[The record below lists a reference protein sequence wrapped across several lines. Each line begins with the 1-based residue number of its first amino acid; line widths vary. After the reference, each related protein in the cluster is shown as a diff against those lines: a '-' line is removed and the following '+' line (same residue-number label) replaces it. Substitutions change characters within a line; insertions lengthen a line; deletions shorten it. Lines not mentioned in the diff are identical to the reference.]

1 MYEAYYGL
9 KMKPFSKTPDP
20 RFLYM
25 SKAHAEA
32 LARLQYG
39 VEEKEFMLLTGEI
52 GSGKTTLSRALI
64 DSLNS
69 FHQIVLIINPRL
81 SPASLL
87 KIIALGINVDKPSR
101 SKNDILEDI
110 YDSLYNLYKEG
121 KVPVIIIDEAQLIPG
136 KETFEEL
143 RLLTNFQLDD
153 TNLLSLVIIGQPDLR
168 KRLEGKAYQ
177 SLRQRIGLLYHLG
190 GLNEDEVSA
199 YISHRIA
206 VAGREERIFS
216 GDAIRSVHRHSGGIP
231 RKINNICSYA
241 LLEGFGRGVN
251 LIDEEIVEDVSYEL
265 GFALKG

>member
-1 MYEAYYGL
+1 MYEEYYGL

-69 FHQIVLIINPRL
+69 SHQIILIINPRL
-81 SPASLL
+81 SPANLL
-87 KIIALGINVDKPSR
+87 KTIAVGINIDKASR
-101 SKNDILEDI
+101 SKNDILKDI
-110 YDSLYNLYKEG
+110 YDSLYTLYEG
-121 KVPVIIIDEAQLIPG
+121 GRVPVIIIDEAQLIPG

-153 TNLLSLVIIGQPDLR
+153 ANLLSLIIIGQPDLR

-177 SLRQRIGLLYHLG
+177 SLRQRIGLLYHLE
-190 GLNEDEVSA
+190 GLNEEEIGA
-199 YISHRIA
+199 YINHRIA
-206 VAGREERIFS
+206 VAGREDRIFS
-216 GDAIRSVHRHSGGIP
+216 DDAIKAIHRHSGGIP

-241 LLEGFGRGVN
+241 LLEGFGRGVDI
-251 LIDEEIVEDVSYEL
+251 IDEEIIEDVSTEL
-265 GFALKG
+265 SFALKG